1 MLIVTESS
9 VFGGWNSYKQLHTVK
24 HHFKYLNDV
33 LDFDFFVKGLF
44 NFNFQQG
51 KVGKIGQTTPL

>member
-9 VFGGWNSYKQLHTVK
+9 VFGGWNSYKQLHTVN

-44 NFNFQQG
+44 NFNF
-51 KVGKIGQTTPL
+51 